1 MDQIETIRTYY
12 AVPTGVWDRS
22 KKAEVVKEV
31 SGYAFRCKI
40 CGAISLNLKEMQLHK
55 DCNASYKEKCNGIDF

>member
-12 AVPTGVWDRS
+12 AAPTGVWDRS

-31 SGYAFRCKI
+31 EGYAFRCKV
-40 CGAISLNLKEMQLHK
+40 CGRISLNKREMQLHK
-55 DCNASYKEKCNGIDF
+55 DCNASYKEKGNEIDF